1 MTEARKHPV
10 GMQGSAPRFCELAL
24 ATLTLLVAS
33 CAVQQHPPEQN
44 SQWQAPNYQ
53 AELEKARE
61 HWTTK
66 EPTAEEK
73 AITQQKLIAYY
84 AGLTQSIKALDDGTS
99 PADVVAKAA
108 VSENA
113 KKLREWKAAE
123 LANVAR
129 TNDYEAQQVAASLN
143 TLPSPGLLNEATSLV
158 LRNRKG
164 ALPDMQ

>member
-1 MTEARKHPV
+1 MTEAQKQSV
-10 GMQGSAPRFCELAL
+10 GMQRPAPSVCKLML
-24 ATLTLLVAS
+24 ATLTLLLAS
-33 CAVQQHPPEQN
+33 CAVRQQPPEQR

-53 AELEKARE
+53 AELEKARDS
-61 HWTTK
+61 WTIK

-113 KKLREWKAAE
+113 KKLRTWKAAE

-129 TNDYEAQQVAASLN
+129 TNDYGAQQVAASLN